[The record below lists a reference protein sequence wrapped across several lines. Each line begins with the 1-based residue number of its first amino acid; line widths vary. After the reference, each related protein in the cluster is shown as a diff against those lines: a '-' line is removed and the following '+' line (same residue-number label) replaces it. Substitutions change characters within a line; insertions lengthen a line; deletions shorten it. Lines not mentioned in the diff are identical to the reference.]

1 MMTNDTKPR
10 KVLLL
15 GSGAL
20 KIGEAGEFDYSGA
33 QALKALRQEGIDT
46 ILVNPN
52 IATVQT
58 SEGMADKIY
67 FLPVTPY
74 FVERV
79 IDKERPDGILLAFGG
94 QTALNCGV
102 ELWKKGVFEK
112 YGVEVLGTP
121 VQTIMDTEDRELFVE
136 KLREIDVKTISS
148 EAVETVG
155 DALRVANRLGYPV
168 IVRAAYALGGLGSG
182 FCDNDDE
189 LVALVEK
196 ALSFSPQV
204 LVGEISEGMERGRI

>member
-1 MMTNDTKPR
+1 MDQIK

-33 QALKALRQEGIDT
+33 QALKALREEGVET
-46 ILVNPN
+46 ILINPN

-79 IDKERPDGILLAFGG
+79 IAKERPDGILLAFGG

-102 ELWKKGVFEK
+102 ELTTSGVLEK
-112 YGVEVLGTP
+112 FNVRVLGTP
-121 VQTIMDTEDRELFVE
+121 VRAIMDTEDRELFVE
-136 KLREIDVKTISS
+136 KLNQINVNTIKS
-148 EAVETVG
+148 EAVETV
-155 DALRVANRLGYPV
+155 DEALRVANKLGYPV
-168 IVRAAYALGGLGSG
+168 IVRAAYALGP
-182 FCDNDDE
+182 
-189 LVALVEK
+189 
-196 ALSFSPQV
+196 ALSATTTPSWRDWSRRPCRSLRRF
-204 LVGEISEGMERGRI
+204 LWRNR

>member
-1 MMTNDTKPR
+1 MMTNESKPC

-33 QALKALRQEGIDT
+33 QALKALRQEGIET
-46 ILVNPN
+46 VLVNPN

-79 IDKERPDGILLAFGG
+79 IDKERPDGVLLAFGG

-112 YGVEVLGTP
+112 YNVEVLGTP

-136 KLREIDVKTISS
+136 QLREIEV
-148 EAVETVG
+148 
-155 DALRVANRLGYPV
+155 
-168 IVRAAYALGGLGSG
+168 
-182 FCDNDDE
+182 
-189 LVALVEK
+189 
-196 ALSFSPQV
+196 
-204 LVGEISEGMERGRI
+204 